1 MKEYKRPTIQ
11 KVNLQDLVDK
21 EKSIVKII
29 KSGMIQILALL
40 PNKDAY
46 SKEKLNQLHDALLE
60 AILFLSDTYK
70 MELEK
75 APIDSIFVRHNLEV
89 ITKIK
94 SLFMQ
99 EKYIT
104 ISKLK
109 LLDKLQS

>member
-1 MKEYKRPTIQ
+1 MKEYRRPTIQ
-11 KVNLQDLVDK
+11 RVNLQDLVDK

-29 KSGMIQILALL
+29 KSGMVQILALL

-70 MELEK
+70 MELERI
-75 APIDSIFVRHNLEV
+75 PIDSIIVRHNLEV
-89 ITKIK
+89 ITKVK

-99 EKYIT
+99 RNYII
-104 ISKLK
+104 ISKFK
-109 LLDKLQS
+109 LLDKLQA